1 MIAFYCFSVYFGL
14 NLTSMKDRQLRAFI
28 NVRSEA
34 THSRSIDRELPR
46 WPENRKEDE
55 DEED

>member
-1 MIAFYCFSVYFGL
+1 
-14 NLTSMKDRQLRAFI
+14 MKDRQLRAFI

>member
-1 MIAFYCFSVYFGL
+1 MIAFYCFSAYFGL
-14 NLTSMKDRQLRAFI
+14 NLTSLKDRQLRAFI